1 MDPLPGI
8 IPVKKTKIADF
19 GLMPTFSVFLR
30 DVIS

>member
-19 GLMPTFSVFLR
+19 GLMPTFSVLR
-30 DVIS
+30 NVIS